1 MQGQSDSSLA
11 DVIIVVAI
19 VLLVIATAIPNLL
32 LAGIA
37 DSESRARR
45 SSSGTKFSE
54 RILTLK

>member
-19 VLLVIATAIPNLL
+19 VLIVIATAIPNLL

-45 SSSGTKFSE
+45 SSSATKFSE
-54 RILTLK
+54 RILTSK